1 MSKSKGFLAGIL
13 VSAAAIM
20 TFKSL
25 PKSKQ
30 QELKEK
36 TTKAG
41 VVLRDMGY
49 DTAYLTADMIND
61 VTDKAK
67 VTVTNLKRQ
76 GQDKYGDK
84 IDVAAD
90 HMKQFSEQATPY
102 VDKAKDIAG
111 EYVEKAQN
119 SLSDFRGKL
128 TSDDIELTQ
137 EDIALEDALLDLSDD
152 VQEEVADKTEE
163 VKQSVNETVDQVT
176 EDISE
181 KNK

>member
-20 TFKSL
+20 IFKSL

>member
-41 VVLRDMGY
+41 VVLRDKGY

>member
-163 VKQSVNETVDQVT
+163 VKKSVNETVDQVT

>member
-1 MSKSKGFLAGIL
+1 MSKSQGFLAGIL

-152 VQEEVADKTEE
+152 VQEEV
-163 VKQSVNETVDQVT
+163 KQSVNETVDQVT

>member
-41 VVLRDMGY
+41 VVIRDMGY

-163 VKQSVNETVDQVT
+163 VKKSVNETVDQVT